1 MSGNSKGNG
10 LYRLRC
16 SLLSLGGSSE
26 VEEDIKNYML
36 S

>member
-16 SLLSLGGSSE
+16 SLLSLGDSSA